1 MQEPITVPRIVSAA
15 DTEWRDHPRFA
26 GIQIKPLLTRADNE
40 WANVSLVQV
49 PPGGEVGWHV
59 HPTQVET
66 VYLLAGK
73 AILTIG
79 ANASPMT
86 AGCIVAIPARAE
98 HSLRNVGSENIEL
111 IAFFTPPNS

>member
-1 MQEPITVPRIVSAA
+1 MQEPITVPRIVNSA
-15 DTEWRDHPRFA
+15 DTEWMDHPRFA
-26 GIQIKPLLTRADNE
+26 GIQMKPLLTRADNAL
-40 WANVSLVQV
+40 ANVSLVQV

-59 HPTQVET
+59 HATQVET

-86 AGCIVAIPARAE
+86 AGCIVAIPAGAE
-98 HSLRNVGSENIEL
+98 HSLHNVGSEAIEL
-111 IAFFTPPNS
+111 IAFFTPPTN